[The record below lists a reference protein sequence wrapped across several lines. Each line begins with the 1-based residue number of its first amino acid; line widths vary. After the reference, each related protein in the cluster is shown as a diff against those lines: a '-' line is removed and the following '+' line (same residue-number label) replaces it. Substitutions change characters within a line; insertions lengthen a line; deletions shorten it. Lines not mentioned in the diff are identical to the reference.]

1 MEEFRRID
9 TTANRLRQAMTD
21 AGLRQADLVRM
32 TGIEKGSLSRY
43 LKGEYEPKNDAI
55 SKLARALG
63 VAEMW
68 LWGYDCERHRNPVQ
82 DKIEERPVEM
92 AERHFE
98 MIMDEDLSELFEDF
112 KFLDSREKKIVK
124 DLAHSLRVTKAGV

>member
-1 MEEFRRID
+1 MEGFNRID
-9 TTANRLRQAMTD
+9 TTANRLRQAMND
-21 AGLRQADLVRM
+21 AGLRQTDLVRM

-43 LKGEYEPKNDAI
+43 LKGEYEPKQDAI
-55 SKLARALG
+55 AKLAHALG

-68 LWGYDCERHRNPVQ
+68 LWGYDCERHRSAVQ

-98 MIMDEDLSELFEDF
+98 MIMDEDLGELFEDF
-112 KFLDSREKKIVK
+112 KYLDAREKRILI
-124 DLAHSLRVTKAGV
+124 DLAHNMRITKTEA